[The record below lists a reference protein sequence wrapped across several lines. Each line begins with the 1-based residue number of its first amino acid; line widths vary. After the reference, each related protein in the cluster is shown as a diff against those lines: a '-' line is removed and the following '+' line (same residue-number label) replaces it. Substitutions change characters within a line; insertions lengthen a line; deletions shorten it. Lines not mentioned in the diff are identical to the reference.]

1 MTFFLL
7 WSWVCGCATL
17 SPGPRRENFEPVF
30 LYSEDE
36 AQEGKATDVLG
47 PFFTYRKDP
56 QEKDFAFRPFF
67 YWKKEEGQ
75 YTLLEYLYPLGKYKK
90 TEKEVESY
98 FMPFFSTR
106 RDLTGKDQEKK
117 ERGFLLA
124 FWGETEKGES
134 YGGFFPIYGTL
145 KKRFGKDELNFFL
158 WPIYSDSREG
168 ENRTYSLLWPIFSRT
183 EGGGKEG
190 FKVWPLVGYER
201 QENNYEK
208 MFFLWPIFHFEKRY
222 LYTDDPTKIAM
233 IFPLYVSSVSSKR
246 VSRSVIWPFFNY
258 TYDEEDHYTQW
269 DFPWPFLQWARGDD
283 KSIFRIFPLYG
294 HKNWE
299 GQESGYILWP
309 FYWYDRQVEEG
320 YRRVRNRYLLL
331 SKDQTEVW
339 ENEGKRAHIL
349 RIWPLFYYGL
359 RKEGSVHFY
368 FPALIP
374 IDDEG
379 FERNWGPLLRLYE
392 YHRNPAGESESK
404 LLWGFYVHRKNAM
417 RELYELSFF
426 LTYDTAEDLFYFSLL
441 KGLLEYRAEGD
452 KCALRLLYSPW
463 PIEWECSPASQEAIS
478 EPDDRMSDSTKE
490 TGG

>member
-1 MTFFLL
+1 MAFLL
-7 WSWVCGCATL
+7 LCSWVCGCATL
-17 SPGPRRENFEPVF
+17 SPGSRRENFEPVF

-36 AQEGKATDVLG
+36 PQEGKATDVLG
-47 PFFTYRKDP
+47 PFFTYRKDT
-56 QEKDFAFRPFF
+56 QGRDLAFRPFF
-67 YWKKEEGQ
+67 YWKKEEGK

-90 TEKEVESY
+90 TDKEVESY

-106 RDLTGKDQEKK
+106 RDLSGEDQEKK

-168 ENRTYSLLWPIFSRT
+168 ENRTYSVLWPIFSRT
-183 EGGGKEG
+183 TGGGKEG
-190 FKVWPLVGYER
+190 FKVWPLMGHER
-201 QENNYEK
+201 KENHYEK
-208 MFFLWPIFHFEKRY
+208 LFFLWPIFHFEKRD
-222 LYTDDPTKIAM
+222 LYTDNPTQIDM
-233 IFPLYVSSVSSKR
+233 VFPLYVSSVSSKR

-269 DFPWPFLQWARGDD
+269 DFPWPFFQWAKGDD

-294 HKNWE
+294 YKYWE
-299 GQESGYILWP
+299 GQERGYVLWP
-309 FYWYDRQVEEG
+309 LYWYDRQVEEG
-320 YRRVRNRYLLL
+320 YRKVRNRYLLL

-339 ENEGKRAHIL
+339 ENEGKRARIL

-359 RKEGSVHFY
+359 RKEGAVHFY

-379 FERNWGPLLRLYE
+379 FERNWGPLFRLYE

-404 LLWGFYVHRKNAM
+404 FLWGFYVHRKNAM

-426 LTYDTAEDLFYFSLL
+426 LTYYSAEDLFYFSLA
-441 KGLLEYRAEGD
+441 KGLVEYRAEGD

-463 PIEWECSPASQEAIS
+463 PIEWGCPPASREDSS
-478 EPDDRMSDSTKE
+478 EPEDGGLDRKRE